1 MTKKQEVKLHI
12 AKHALM
18 SQFTTAQLIAF
29 QKSALGKSEG
39 FREAVAQV
47 IQERSLGEDRSIQ
60 GGDLKASVA

>member
-12 AKHALM
+12 VKHALM
-18 SQFTTAQLIAF
+18 SQFTTPELIAF
-29 QKSALGKSEG
+29 QKSALGKSES

-47 IQERSLGEDRSIQ
+47 IEERSLGENREAL